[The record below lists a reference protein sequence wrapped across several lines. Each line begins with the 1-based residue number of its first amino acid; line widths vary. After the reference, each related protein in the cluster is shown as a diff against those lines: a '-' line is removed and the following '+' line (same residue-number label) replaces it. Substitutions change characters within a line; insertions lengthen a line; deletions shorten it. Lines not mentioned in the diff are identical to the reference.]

1 MKHLP
6 KHLQPRWR
14 YLAVEIETHPKEDI
28 SRDAFQTALWQA
40 ARALVG
46 DAGSATIGLTVVRFR
61 QYDGGNEA
69 VVRCYR
75 GTVDRARAVIACVD
89 RVGSTPIGVRVRGT
103 SGTIRA
109 CEEKYLGR
117 AHVKTEERTVVF
129 DGEERTAVVRSPRV
143 DLRDDST
150 FVGAT
155 DLDFQHK

>member
-14 YLAVEIETHPKEDI
+14 YLAIAIETHPKTAI
-28 SRDAFQTALWQA
+28 SRDAFQTAVWRT

-46 DAGSATIGLTVVRFR
+46 DAGSAAIGLTVVRFR
-61 QYDGGNEA
+61 QHDGGNEA

-75 GTVDRARAVIACVD
+75 ETADQARAVIACVD
-89 RVGSTPIGVRVRGT
+89 RVDATPIGVRVRGT

-129 DGEERTAVVRSPRV
+129 DGEERTAVVRPPRV

-155 DLDFQHK
+155 DLDLQHE

>member
-6 KHLQPRWR
+6 KHLRPRWR
-14 YLAVEIETHPKEDI
+14 YLAVEIETYPETTIARED
-28 SRDAFQTALWQA
+28 FQTALWRA

-46 DAGSATIGLTVVRFR
+46 DAGSATLDLTVVRFR
-61 QYDGGNEA
+61 HHEGTGEA
-69 VVRCYR
+69 VVRSYR
-75 GTVDRARAVIACVD
+75 EATDRARAVIACVD
-89 RVGSTPIGVRVRGT
+89 RVGTTPIGVRVRGT
-103 SGTIRA
+103 GGTIRA
-109 CEEKYLGR
+109 SEEKYLGR

>member
-109 CEEKYLGR
+109 CEEKYLGDPP
-117 AHVKTEERTVVF
+117 ESPSQSDVVF
-129 DGEERTAVVRSPRV
+129 ADARRPAVRRDGCLDVAV
-143 DLRDDST
+143 DEA

-155 DLDFQHK
+155 QLDIP